1 MKGFRFLRTS
11 RAVLAAVLLLG
22 VGVRFAPPAP
32 ALAYGAGDT
41 PTPPPTPAADGSR
54 TYDFPAEAPLVTVTM
69 PPKWSAAYERG
80 TGRLLCVPSDG
91 KVGYTAVL
99 SQGGDFATFEQAQAF
114 LVAQVKETVAEARLN
129 NIKLH
134 RVENGKLGSGLP
146 CQVQVVDGKIGNVPT
161 RFVFIC
167 LAPVP
172 GKYFLL
178 TARGRQDRLAA
189 AGFGAVGPLAASI
202 KAR

>member
-1 MKGFRFLRTS
+1 MLPPACRAL
-11 RAVLAAVLLLG
+11 RAVLAAALLLG
-22 VGVRFAPPAP
+22 GGILFAAHAF

-41 PTPPPTPAADGSR
+41 PSPSATPAADGSKV
-54 TYDFPAEAPLVTVTM
+54 YDFPADIPLVTITM
-69 PPKWSAAYERG
+69 PPRWSAAYERG

-91 KVGYTAVL
+91 KVGYTAVF
-99 SQGGDFATFEQAQAF
+99 SQGGDFGTVEQAQAF
-114 LVAQVKETVAEARLN
+114 LVAQVREAVAEV
-129 NIKLH
+129 KLTNAKPH
-134 RVENGKLGSGLP
+134 PVQNGKLGSGLP
-146 CQVQVVDGKIGNVPT
+146 CQVQVVDGKIGTTPT

-178 TARGRQDRLAA
+178 TARGRPDKISTT
-189 AGFGAVGPLAASI
+189 GFGAVGPMAASI